1 MEEGAIQSGEW
12 QLFQYVFTCTKD
24 PMKDKILVDKY
35 KSEEYVTPAYNI
47 QQPPSSF
54 SYLKEVKEISLWHI
68 VEKKSVFYKTF

>member
-1 MEEGAIQSGEW
+1 
-12 QLFQYVFTCTKD
+12 
-24 PMKDKILVDKY
+24 MKDKILVDKY